1 MYRIWNN
8 IICIIE
14 TNFERNGT
22 MKNNMILAIHYHH
35 PKGTP
40 QFFAIY
46 ENGKMICSGNRVYKL
61 QPQTI
66 SRLRSILRKAA
77 IMMIFIPS
85 QVVGCP
91 GEFITNIQCFSR
103 TITVTPSAK
112 DYDEFHPNRYSSRFV
127 FQLKSEIYRMLEQE
141 EPLFI
146 SGTTGVYMLERTH
159 NISHQIQE
167 ICKELR
173 SAEDVELQYA
183 LFVFLLTALY
193 WFNHTVY
200 FLTTNDEPTPID
212 SRYYFCLEEDILDNR
227 NYSAL
232 PYRELLNLLMKR
244 YDEVKLG
251 YQPVPQ
257 WYYSTDAIRD
267 CFFDCK
273 TL

>member
-1 MYRIWNN
+1 MKNN
-8 IICIIE
+8 II
-14 TNFERNGT
+14 
-22 MKNNMILAIHYHH
+22 LSIHYHN

-40 QFFAIY
+40 QFFTIY
-46 ENGKMICSGNRVYKL
+46 ENGEMICSGNRNHHL
-61 QPQTI
+61 QPHTI

-77 IMMIFIPS
+77 IMMLFIPS
-85 QVVGCP
+85 KVEACS
-91 GEFITNIQCFSR
+91 GEFITKIQCFSR

-112 DYDEFHPNRYSSRFV
+112 EYDEFHYRHSSRFI
-127 FQLKSEIYRMLEQE
+127 FQLRSKIYRMLEQE

-146 SGTTGVYMLERTH
+146 SATNGVFMLNRKQD
-159 NISHQIQE
+159 ISHQIQQ
-167 ICKELR
+167 ICKELK

-193 WFNHTVY
+193 WSNHNVY
-200 FLTTNDEPTPID
+200 FMASNDKPISID
-212 SRYYFCLEEDILDNR
+212 SRYYFCLEEDILDNH

-232 PYRELLNLLMKR
+232 PYRELLNLFMER
-244 YDEVKLG
+244 YGEVKIG